1 MYSRIVRY
9 SAERDHL
16 TDLRPRRWESC
27 VDRCPRHARVCARE
41 SLLGERATHA
51 AQQKDSRA
59 IARNGAS
66 MISSEVQ
73 RTLVKS
79 PPELW
84 AEISDPEALARHL
97 GEFGEIRITRM
108 QPEQKVE
115 WEAPDASGSIV
126 IKPSGWGTKVKLTVT
141 RELSETDTATE
152 PGETS
157 EPGQDAQ
164 DSTIEAV
171 RQVQGAAALELETEA
186 AGESEPRDEL
196 EATEAEILAQEL
208 LAEEQLEQAEGPVAA
223 SLPLE
228 DLEGQSEHDPLPGT
242 ASEGEPQPEHEPE
255 AQPARRLGFFARLF
269 GRRRVARM
277 ATDEEPDLHMPEM
290 AEDEYSD
297 PAHAADEVTAS
308 AETPTYAADQV
319 SVSNHDLTLA
329 PEVALVET
337 ELDAEPTPAPA
348 TPRTPGSIT
357 PATQAAANASEA
369 TNPPELDGAV
379 ENLSPSEAHA
389 DIAAE
394 LERAEEAAEEQVTAV
409 LTGVLDRLGSAHH
422 RPFSRA

>member
-1 MYSRIVRY
+1 
-9 SAERDHL
+9 
-16 TDLRPRRWESC
+16 
-27 VDRCPRHARVCARE
+27 
-41 SLLGERATHA
+41 
-51 AQQKDSRA
+51 
-59 IARNGAS
+59 

-97 GEFGEIRITRM
+97 GEFGEIRITRV

-157 EPGQDAQ
+157 EPGQDA
-164 DSTIEAV
+164 TIETV
-171 RQVQGAAALELETEA
+171 QQVQGAADLELETEA

-196 EATEAEILAQEL
+196 DAAEAEP
-208 LAEEQLEQAEGPVAA
+208 LAEELLEEAEEPVAA

-228 DLEGQSEHDPLPGT
+228 ALDGQSEHDPLPET
-242 ASEGEPQPEHEPE
+242 AGESDPQREREHEAE
-255 AQPARRLGFFARLF
+255 PARRLGFFARLF
-269 GRRRVARM
+269 GRRRAART
-277 ATDEEPDLHMPEM
+277 AADEPYLHTPEI
-290 AEDEYSD
+290 AEDEHPE
-297 PAHAADEVTAS
+297 PALV
-308 AETPTYAADQV
+308 ADQV
-319 SVSNHDLTLA
+319 SASDEPLSLA
-329 PEVALVET
+329 AEVALVET
-337 ELDAEPTPAPA
+337 ELDAEPA
-348 TPRTPGSIT
+348 TPHTSGSIT
-357 PATQAAANASEA
+357 PATPTAANASDA
-369 TNPPELDGAV
+369 ADRPELEASV
-379 ENLSPSEAHA
+379 EHPSPSDAHA

-409 LTGVLDRLGSAHH
+409 LTGVLDRLGAAHH